1 VATTARRSGKR
12 DPTTMT
18 GNEISWPQIPT
29 GVGSAVRIAILGT
42 RGVPARYGGF
52 ETAAE
57 EVGSRLAAAG
67 HDVVVYCRNPGQRLA
82 TYRGMRLIN
91 LPALRT
97 KTLETLSHTAL
108 SAVHALSR
116 TRPQVVILFNP
127 ANAPCL
133 PMLRAAGVPTAVAF
147 DGLDSNRVK
156 WNGLGRRYFR
166 FAELLSARLADEVV
180 ADSKAIG
187 DYIQTTYGRRSTYI
201 PYGAPLVSRSADRL
215 AEVGLT
221 SGRFHLV
228 VSRLEPENNV
238 EMIVRGYVRSRSAM
252 PLAVVGS
259 APYADGYRT
268 SVIAAANDAVRF
280 LGAIW
285 DQELLD
291 QLYANCASYL
301 HGHSVGGTNP
311 SLLRA
316 LGAGAPMVAYVVVFN
331 RETAGAEARYF
342 GDANGVAEAI
352 AADDAYPAAAAD
364 RGEAGQRRA
373 SAMFVWDHVAEQYEE
388 MCKRLTDREG
398 S

>member
-1 VATTARRSGKR
+1 
-12 DPTTMT
+12 MT
-18 GNEISWPQIPT
+18 WHEFSWPQIPA
-29 GVGSAVRIAILGT
+29 GVGPAVRIAILGT

-127 ANAPCL
+127 ANALCL
-133 PMLRAAGVPTAVAF
+133 PMLRTAGVPTAVAF

-156 WNGLGRRYFR
+156 WNWLGRRYFR
-166 FAELLSARLADEVV
+166 FAERLSARLADEVV
-180 ADSKAIG
+180 ADSMAIG
-187 DYIQTTYGRRSTYI
+187 DYIQTTYGRCSTYI
-201 PYGAPLVSRSADRL
+201 PYGAPLVSRSSERL

-238 EMIVRGYVRSRSAM
+238 EMIVRGYVLSRSAM

-259 APYADGYRT
+259 VPYASEYR
-268 SVIAAANDAVRF
+268 SRVIEVANSNVRL
-280 LGAIW
+280 LGSIW

-291 QLYANCASYL
+291 QMYAHCTTYL

-316 LGAGAPMVAYVVVFN
+316 MGAGAPIIAYDVIFN
-331 RETAGAEARYF
+331 RETAGLAARYF
-342 GDANGVAEAI
+342 ADARGVATAI
-352 AADDAYPAAAAD
+352 NADELELTAAAK
-364 RGEAGQRRA
+364 RGQEGQRRA
-373 SAMFVWDHVAEQYEE
+373 AELYVWDDVARQYEE
-388 MCKRLTDREG
+388 LCRRLVRRR
-398 S
+398 SS